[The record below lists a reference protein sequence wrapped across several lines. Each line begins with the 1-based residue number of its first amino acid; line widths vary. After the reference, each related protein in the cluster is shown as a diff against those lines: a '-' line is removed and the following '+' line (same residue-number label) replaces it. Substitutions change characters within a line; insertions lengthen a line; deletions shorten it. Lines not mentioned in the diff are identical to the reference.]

1 MREVDPTQ
9 PYCVIPARFSSTR
22 FPGKP
27 LVPLLGKPM
36 VLWVAEACEQAVG
49 NQQVII
55 ATEDRRIFESAA
67 TAGFQAAMTSRDAL
81 TGTDRVAEV
90 AAEIGGQTVVN
101 VQGDEPLVSPED
113 ILKVARVHQENRDY
127 VVNGYTHL
135 SAEEDPHRLTI
146 PKLVLDQH
154 EQLLY
159 ASRAPIPSSKDPTRV
174 AKSQFLKQVCV
185 YGFSAQQLEKFS
197 RRGTKTPLEESEDIE
212 VLRFIELDQ
221 PVKMVKLENR
231 GVAVDEPND
240 VNRAEVALRNRT

>member
-1 MREVDPTQ
+1 
-9 PYCVIPARFSSTR
+9 
-22 FPGKP
+22 
-27 LVPLLGKPM
+27 M

-159 ASRAPIPSSKDPTRV
+159 ASRAPIPGSKIPRTVIDEN
-174 AKSQFLKQVCV
+174 FLKQVCI
-185 YGFSAQQLEKFS
+185 YGFSSAQLRAFARQKT
-197 RRGTKTPLEESEDIE
+197 RTPLEEAEDIE
-212 VLRFIELDQ
+212 ILRFVELNQ
-221 PVKMVKLENR
+221 VVKMIRLENR
-231 GVAVDEPND
+231 GVAVDEPKD
-240 VNRAEVALRNRT
+240 VRSAEEALRYRLRH